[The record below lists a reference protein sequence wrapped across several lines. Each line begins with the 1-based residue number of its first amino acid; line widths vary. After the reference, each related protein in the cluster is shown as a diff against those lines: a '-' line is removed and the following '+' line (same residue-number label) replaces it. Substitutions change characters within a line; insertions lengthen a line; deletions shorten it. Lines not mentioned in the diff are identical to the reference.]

1 MIEIPEGLEY
11 WTADEIAEC
20 LSGVSN
26 ATGQRLW
33 DISSACELS
42 DGIEMEW
49 AEYKG
54 KRWDDTRRMSK
65 PRGGDGSNG
74 TTEIPIVD
82 DSYAD
87 QPRKFWKLLT
97 PEQQKEI
104 AKAYAQRNNEI

>member
-33 DISSACELS
+33 DIQSECDETA
-42 DGIEMEW
+42 
-49 AEYKG
+49 
-54 KRWDDTRRMSK
+54 K

-82 DSYAD
+82 YSYGD
-87 QPRKFWKLLT
+87 QPRAFWKLLT

-104 AKAYAQRNNEI
+104 AKAYTQRNDEI